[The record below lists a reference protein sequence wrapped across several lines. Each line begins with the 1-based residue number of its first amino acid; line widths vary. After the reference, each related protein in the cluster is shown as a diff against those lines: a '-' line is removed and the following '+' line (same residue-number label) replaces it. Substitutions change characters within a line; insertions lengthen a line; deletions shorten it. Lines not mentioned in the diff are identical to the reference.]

1 MRPCPNPSPTR
12 PDATRLRVTD
22 RYSRLVLGELVDIVD
37 ERRRFVRPPGR
48 PFVVGVTGSVAVGK
62 SHLALDMAGAV
73 EGLGGSPTASLLE
86 TDAFLRPNRDLD
98 EAGLTMR
105 KGFPETFD
113 ADALVTALQQLRQ
126 GRGAVVPVYSHVTY
140 DITPDQTREVPARD
154 LVILAGLHLGLFA
167 RAEIDL
173 LIQLEAAED
182 DLETWY
188 LERFRALY
196 REAVDDPT
204 SFYRS
209 MVPLGE
215 EGALAIGEQAWTT
228 INLVNLRE
236 HIDPARALADVVVLK
251 GSDHG
256 IVAITRQSGS
266 WMKGW

>member
-1 MRPCPNPSPTR
+1 M
-12 PDATRLRVTD
+12 
-22 RYSRLVLGELVDIVD
+22 LGELVDIVD

-48 PFVVGVTGSVAVGK
+48 PFVVGITGSVAVGK
-62 SHLALDMAGAV
+62 SHLALELASAV
-73 EGLGGSPTASLLE
+73 EDLGGAPTASVLE

-113 ADALVTALQQLRQ
+113 SAALVAVLQELRQ
-126 GRGAVVPVYSHVTY
+126 GRGAVVPLYSHVTY
-140 DITPDQTREVPARD
+140 DISPGQTREVPPRD
-154 LVILAGLHLGLFA
+154 LVIVAGLHLGLFA

-173 LIQLEAAED
+173 LIHLEAAED

-188 LERFRALY
+188 LDRFRRLY

-215 EGALAIGEQAWTT
+215 EGAVAIGEQAWTG
-228 INLVNLRE
+228 INLVNLRD
-236 HIDPARALADVVVLK
+236 HVDPARPLADVVVLK

-256 IVAITRQSGS
+256 IVAITRQSGA